1 MEHLSH
7 SNCKCSHVFFPLKLY
22 LLVAG
27 GEQHPISKED
37 LKKPWRSAISR
48 ADDPKGTAAGV
59 HFGEGGVGGY
69 KLQSPGIGTLSWP
82 AAKALHAG
90 KIFLSVS
97 SDPATWLDPKPSP
110 ELKAFP
116 LPSILIGKPV
126 RFSWLFLF
134 FHYSLFGWVNLFK
147 SVLSHLVNK
156 VTASK
161 DKCYMWREGR
171 PKSV

>member
-1 MEHLSH
+1 M
-7 SNCKCSHVFFPLKLY
+7 CSSLLNY
-22 LLVAG
+22 ICLLLV
-27 GEQHPISKED
+27 ENNILLVRKT
-37 LKKPWRSAISR
+37 WRSHGGQQYPGLMT
-48 ADDPKGTAAGV
+48 PKELQLGSILGR
-59 HFGEGGVGGY
+59 EKKKKRY

-90 KIFLSVS
+90 KTFLSVS

-134 FHYSLFGWVNLFK
+134 FHYSLSGGVNLFK

-156 VTASK
+156 VTTSK